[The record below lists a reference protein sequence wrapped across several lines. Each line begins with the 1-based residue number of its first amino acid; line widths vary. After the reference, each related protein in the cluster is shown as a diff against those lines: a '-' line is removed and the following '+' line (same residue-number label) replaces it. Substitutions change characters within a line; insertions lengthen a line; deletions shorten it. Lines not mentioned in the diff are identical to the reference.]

1 MTNRPV
7 KFLTLAAGN
16 CKRVYNTGRAEMQPF
31 VHGTERLGAD
41 CSGVGDYALRHS
53 KVLPATVCRHTPYFW
68 NTEIMFQS
76 L

>member
-16 CKRVYNTGRAEMQPF
+16 CKRVYNTRRAEMQPF

-41 CSGVGDYALRHS
+41 CGSVGNYALCHL
-53 KVLPATVCRHTPYFW
+53 KILPATVCRHTPYFW